1 MDTTKFGSP
10 RMRPPEVNMNNS
22 SLPGPAARSDR
33 HEHVVADPERP
44 RALLEAVP
52 ESADVLARLAGSHVI
67 SARHFDPLLLS
78 QLFRLAAHYELG
90 ELTDSHPM
98 RYKVLSNLFL
108 DGSPCTGCPAFN
120 SAWLRLGGSLLSI
133 DEPVEKLRRRHN
145 AADEVA
151 ELCNN
156 YADVAVLRTLDPK
169 SLQDMLTGFRVPVI
183 SAGDG
188 ANEYP
193 FHAMADLYTLVKWRP
208 SLLLDNP
215 PPDER
220 LQIALIG
227 DPYRTRTMRSFLLL
241 LAHFS
246 EAVERIVL
254 LERVEP
260 GFGPG
265 QREEL
270 EASGLRID
278 TMKNLY
284 PVAADME
291 AGRELFPEM
300 DVIYVHQPQQVRMPR
315 MKLIEAI
322 SYLKPDAMVLNPEIQ
337 DDEAATQLNHSSHNG
352 YFAQARGAVYLAMAL
367 FTALMA

>member
-1 MDTTKFGSP
+1 M
-10 RMRPPEVNMNNS
+10 
-22 SLPGPAARSDR
+22 
-33 HEHVVADPERP
+33 
-44 RALLEAVP
+44 
-52 ESADVLARLAGSHVI
+52 
-67 SARHFDPLLLS
+67 
-78 QLFRLAAHYELG
+78 
-90 ELTDSHPM
+90 
-98 RYKVLSNLFL
+98 
-108 DGSPCTGCPAFN
+108 
-120 SAWLRLGGSLLSI
+120 
-133 DEPVEKLRRRHN
+133 
-145 AADEVA
+145 
-151 ELCNN
+151 
-156 YADVAVLRTLDPK
+156 
-169 SLQDMLTGFRVPVI
+169 
-183 SAGDG
+183 
-188 ANEYP
+188 
-193 FHAMADLYTLVKWRP
+193 
-208 SLLLDNP
+208 
-215 PPDER
+215 
-220 LQIALIG
+220 
-227 DPYRTRTMRSFLLL
+227 
-241 LAHFS
+241 
-246 EAVERIVL
+246 ERIVL